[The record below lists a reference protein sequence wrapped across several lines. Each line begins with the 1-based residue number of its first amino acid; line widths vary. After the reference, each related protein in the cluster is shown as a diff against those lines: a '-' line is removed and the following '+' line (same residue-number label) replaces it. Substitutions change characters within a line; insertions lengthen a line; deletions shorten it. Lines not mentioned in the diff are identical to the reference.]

1 MHGLYFLYPHLIY
14 NELIVS
20 PFNFMLVMAN
30 FDLTPALRQFLNVT
44 ANSSR
49 EYIGEK
55 LYVSIR
61 RRHEWSQTIVL
72 FPEDGYRFMM
82 GCEVQ
87 HIINAA
93 DVLYLDVC
101 VRVIENLPVIE
112 VTDYHL
118 RES

>member
-1 MHGLYFLYPHLIY
+1 
-14 NELIVS
+14 
-20 PFNFMLVMAN
+20 MLVMAN
-30 FDLTPALRQFLNVT
+30 FNLTPALRQFLNVT

-61 RRHEWSQTIVL
+61 RRYTWSQTIVL
-72 FPEDGYRFMM
+72 FPEDGYNFMM

-93 DVLYLDVC
+93 DVLNLDVC
-101 VRVIENLPVIE
+101 IRVKENLPVIE
-112 VTDYHL
+112 VTDYYLHK
-118 RES
+118 S